1 MNRSEAYKKP
11 RRAKKRTYKD
21 ERLRQI
27 VKTASKLFYKN
38 GYVNTT
44 TRQIAEACGISQGN
58 LYYYIK
64 SKEDF
69 FNLFVEMTTST
80 FEEYDREIRSQL
92 PRISHTEAMKRR
104 IREGLR
110 LMDAV
115 QDMILFVYRESR
127 TMSQDHLD
135 QLKRQ
140 ELHAVDLL
148 KMIVEAGCR
157 TGEFAAEDPQLAAY
171 YILMLEHM
179 WSLKRWYLR
188 KHYSLDEYIQK
199 CQEAAVG
206 IVRAR
211 ELSKPAKPSA
221 AFTKSSK

>member
-1 MNRSEAYKKP
+1 MNKLDLSKKP
-11 RRAKKRTYKD
+11 RRTKRRTYKD
-21 ERLRQI
+21 ERLKQI
-27 VKTASKLFYKN
+27 VKTAAKLFYKN
-38 GYVNTT
+38 GFANTT

-104 IREGLR
+104 IKEGLT
-110 LMDAV
+110 LMDGI

-127 TMSQDHLD
+127 TMSQDHVD
-135 QLKRQ
+135 QVMRQ

-148 KMIVEAGCR
+148 KMIVEAGCK
-157 TGEFAAEDPQLAAY
+157 TGEFGTEDPQLAAY

-179 WSLKRWYLR
+179 WTLKRWYLR
-188 KHYSLDEYIQK
+188 KHYTLDEYIEK

-206 IVRAR
+206 IVRVR
-211 ELSKPAKPSA
+211 EISKPAKISA
-221 AFTKSSK
+221 AVTKSSK